1 MKTASLLGALLLCAA
16 CPASALAQTADD
28 LKNDQQTPGDVLVYG
43 MGYSGQRYSP
53 LTQHRQEQCRP
64 AGAEVGLLDQRQPRR
79 GGVPGR
85 QGRRRSTP
93 PPTT

>member
-16 CPASALAQTADD
+16 CPAGALAQSADD

-53 LTQHRQEQCRP
+53 LTRIDKSNIGQLVPKWAYSINDSRGAVPRLPP
-64 AGAEVGLLDQRQPRR
+64 AH
-79 GGVPGR
+79 
-85 QGRRRSTP
+85 SW
-93 PPTT
+93 